1 MTTSEL
7 TKEQQNRELNQKTES
22 GEKSSLLVFSPATTI
37 FENENEAVFMLD
49 MPGVEEAGL
58 EVSVDRDLLIIEGK
72 TSAKTPDN
80 KKAFY
85 TEFNLGNF
93 KRKFKIPRAIDVD
106 QAKAVIKNGRV
117 KLTVPYA
124 KEAVKKIKVQTA

>member
-7 TKEQQNRELNQKTES
+7 TKEQQNKELNQETES
-22 GEKSSLLVFSPATTI
+22 GEKSSVSVFSPATAI
-37 FENENEAVFMLD
+37 YENENEAVFILD
-49 MPGVEEAGL
+49 MPGVDEAGL

-72 TSAKTPDN
+72 TSAKTPDR

-85 TEFNLGNF
+85 TEFNIGNF